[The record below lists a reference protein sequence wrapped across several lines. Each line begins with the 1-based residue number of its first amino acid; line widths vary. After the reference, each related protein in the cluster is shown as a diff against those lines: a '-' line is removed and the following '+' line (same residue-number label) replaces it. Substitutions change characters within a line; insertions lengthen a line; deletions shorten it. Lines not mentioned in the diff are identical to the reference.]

1 MNHRERTLAAI
12 RGEPT
17 DQIPWAPRMD
27 LWYVAQKARGTLPP
41 KLVGLNTA
49 QLADAFGVG
58 CRSLSVDILFT
69 EPALED
75 PLLGLG
81 IQNYSDFPYRVELR
95 GLSANVRKEGDLIH
109 TSIRTPAGEVTMLLE
124 LNDEMRREG
133 ITVPFVRKY
142 PIQSVDD
149 LEAVAQV
156 FEHLVVTP
164 TPEGYAKFRQRVGDS
179 GLAIAQCLSCASPMQ
194 MIFYSLMEKQE
205 FIYLYADDR
214 TAVTALAKR
223 MEPYY
228 NQVIAA
234 AAACEAETVLCGVN
248 FDQNLTWPT
257 FFEEEI
263 SPWLQRVRDRMH
275 AAGKFVISHTDGE
288 NHLLLPLYRKAAFDV
303 AESVCPRPM
312 TRCTLK
318 ELREG
323 MGPGITIWGGL
334 CSCAFLRDSMD
345 DAAFKAYLD
354 KTFSELGDARRLI
367 LGVSDNVPPDADLN
381 RLTRVKD
388 RIREFGP
395 VRVR

>member
-41 KLVGLNTA
+41 NLVGLNIA

-58 CRSLSVDILFT
+58 CRSLSADILFT

-95 GLSANVRKEGDLIH
+95 GLSAKVRKEGDLIH
-109 TSIRTPAGEVTMLLE
+109 ASIRTPAGEVTMLLE

-142 PIQSVDD
+142 PIQSGDN
-149 LEAVAQV
+149 LEAIAQV

-164 TPEGYAKFRQRVGDS
+164 TPGGYANFRRRVGDS

-214 TAVTALAKR
+214 AAVTALAKR

-248 FDQNLTWPT
+248 FDQNLTWPI

-263 SPWLQRVRDRMH
+263 SPWLRRVRDRMH

-288 NHLLLPLYRKAAFDV
+288 NHLLMPLYRKAVFDV